1 MRKLIPIREFGDTY
15 GPRRTATYDLIK
27 EGKLEAVK
35 IGSRTLIDV
44 ESAERWAAS
53 LPRFQSALASAR
65 APKAA

>member
-1 MRKLIPIREFGDTY
+1 
-15 GPRRTATYDLIK
+15 LIK

-53 LPRFQSALASAR
+53 LPRFQAALASAR